1 MGVKLGAGSVL
12 VVAGGMM
19 VDAVGVSVGIPAI
32 MGILLLCPVD
42 VVLLPSL
49 LILSLLWPL
58 DSSVLPFGSLSK
70 ASLYG

>member
-1 MGVKLGAGSVL
+1 MKLGAG
-12 VVAGGMM
+12 GML
-19 VDAVGVSVGIPAI
+19 VDAGVVLIDAWGVSVGIPAI

>member
-1 MGVKLGAGSVL
+1 ML
-12 VVAGGMM
+12 VDAGG
-19 VDAVGVSVGIPAI
+19 VLIDAGGVSVGIPAI
-32 MGILLLCPVD
+32 MGILLLCPDD

-58 DSSVLPFGSLSK
+58 DSSGSLSK